1 MEEKKSHSWIVLV
14 LFCTA
19 TTVVTALALAII
31 FASVTIMS
39 AAAQPAEQ
47 PSTPEAAPV
56 RTFSGVIT
64 DAHCGAKH
72 KLRDEA
78 PADCTRI
85 CVRDGSRYVLVD
97 GEKIYELRADI
108 VQLNRMA
115 GERVTITGSL
125 RGNTVEVTAMSVGP

>member
-1 MEEKKSHSWIVLV
+1 MKEKKNRSWIVLI
-14 LFCTA
+14 LFC
-19 TTVVTALALAII
+19 TTVVTALALAIV

-47 PSTPEAAPV
+47 SSTPEAAPV

-97 GEKIYELRADI
+97 GDKIYELRGDI
-108 VQLNRMA
+108 VQLNRSA
-115 GERVTITGSL
+115 GERVTLTGSL
-125 RGNTVEVTAMSVGP
+125 RGNTIDITAMNVGP